1 MAKKTKENT
10 NSKDTDQR
18 DEKVSRQDD
27 LQEDLKS
34 DLKTETGGRSNSDVL
49 DENKDNV
56 IDFETIKNKKDN
68 ESGKLEET
76 LKEIEDLKSTVQRTQ
91 ADFLNFKRRTEEEK
105 DKVKAFANECII
117 MDLLEVIDNFDR
129 ALSQENC
136 ADESFFKGVA
146 LIKKQILDILEKNH
160 VKEIDNQMDFD
171 PNFHHAVMQEE
182 GDKSDEILEVF
193 QKGYLLKDKVIRPSM
208 VKVSK

>member
-56 IDFETIKNKKDN
+56 IDFET
-68 ESGKLEET
+68 
-76 LKEIEDLKSTVQRTQ
+76 
-91 ADFLNFKRRTEEEK
+91 
-105 DKVKAFANECII
+105 C
-117 MDLLEVIDNFDR
+117 
-129 ALSQENC
+129 
-136 ADESFFKGVA
+136 
-146 LIKKQILDILEKNH
+146 
-160 VKEIDNQMDFD
+160 
-171 PNFHHAVMQEE
+171 
-182 GDKSDEILEVF
+182 
-193 QKGYLLKDKVIRPSM
+193 GYKC
-208 VKVSK
+208 